1 MRLDALRTDPDAF
14 SSKLEY
20 EIDLQEADWRSRL
33 GRAATFGAMAGAA
46 IRGIAVGLTNDTIQ
60 HVELV
65 SMWVR
70 PEARGSGVG
79 GRLIEAVVD
88 WARSE
93 GFGEVRLWVVDGN
106 ERAERVYSRL
116 GFKRTGTV
124 APVREGEPL
133 MEFEMSR
140 GIPTGGRP

>member
-1 MRLDALRTDPDAF
+1 DPDAF

-20 EIDLQEADWRSRL
+20 EVDLTEAEWRARL
-33 GRAATFGAMAGAA
+33 GRAATFGAMDGETVA
-46 IRGIAVGLTNDTIQ
+46 GIAVGLTNDKIQ

-70 PEARGSGVG
+70 PEARGIGVG
-79 GRLIEAVVD
+79 GGLIEAVLGLAFD
-88 WARSE
+88 A

-116 GFKRTGTV
+116 GFRRTGAV
-124 APVREGEPL
+124 ALVREGEPL
-133 MEFEMSR
+133 MEFEMSKA
-140 GIPTGGRP
+140 IRP

>member
-1 MRLDALRTDPDAF
+1 MDGETVA
-14 SSKLEY
+14 
-20 EIDLQEADWRSRL
+20 
-33 GRAATFGAMAGAA
+33 
-46 IRGIAVGLTNDTIQ
+46 GIAVGLTNDKIQ

-70 PEARGSGVG
+70 PEARGIGVG
-79 GRLIEAVVD
+79 GGLIEAVLG
-88 WARSE
+88 WAFDA

-116 GFKRTGTV
+116 GFRRTGAV

-133 MEFEMSR
+133 MEFEMSKA
-140 GIPTGGRP
+140 IRP